1 MEQTRE
7 ALSEKEI
14 KEVLSKIRNCGRF
27 EESMITVA
35 RKDLEYGLTKNEI
48 DIYLQ
53 DRFSLQQMKKLS
65 QAIRRHGADFARAIA
80 HDDLD
85 EQCMQIT
92 IDFYEKGVTLEEIGQ
107 GVLQKTS
114 AFNLSQIYTGMV
126 NKIKDA
132 ENSKMQTTESVSREY
147 LEQLFAE
154 MKEIVIGINRSA
166 EQYEKLNNQLREE
179 EMKKQVQKEV
189 RDANQQIQKQQET
202 ITMLE
207 NTITELQQK
216 LAEKEEEIKEMN
228 EKKQTVP
235 TQIPVQYVATFPGVQ
250 NQPPVQTVI
259 ERTQS
264 KNTGMYTMLGKL
276 AFKKKSKQDIVS
288 LVASGDL
295 TTQQLVQIRLAMEK
309 ELTEEQLLELIHS
322 NASPDQ
328 MKEII
333 EIAVLENSMN

>member
-1 MEQTRE
+1 MEQMRE
-7 ALSEKEI
+7 PLSEKEI

-48 DIYLQ
+48 DIYLKEG
-53 DRFSLQQMKKLS
+53 FSLQQMKKLS
-65 QAIRRHGADFARAIA
+65 QAIRRHGADFAKAIA

-179 EMKKQVQKEV
+179 EMKRQVQKEV

-250 NQPPVQTVI
+250 NQPPVQAVI

>member
-7 ALSEKEI
+7 PLSEKEI

-250 NQPPVQTVI
+250 NQPPVQAVI

-295 TTQQLVQIRLAMEK
+295 TTQQLVQIRSAMEK
-309 ELTEEQLLELIHS
+309 GLTEEQLLELIHS
-322 NASPDQ
+322 NASPEQ

>member
-35 RKDLEYGLTKNEI
+35 RKDLEYGLTKSEI
-48 DIYLQ
+48 DIYLKEG
-53 DRFSLQQMKKLS
+53 FSLQQMKKLS

-126 NKIKDA
+126 NRIKNA
-132 ENSKMQTTESVSREY
+132 ENSQMQTTESVSREY
-147 LEQLFAE
+147 LEQLFTE

-166 EQYEKLNNQLREE
+166 EQYEKLSNQLREE
-179 EMKKQVQKEV
+179 EVKRQVQKEV

-202 ITMLE
+202 ISMLE

-235 TQIPVQYVATFPGVQ
+235 TQIPVQYVAAFPGLAGQ
-250 NQPPVQTVI
+250 TPVQAVI
-259 ERTQS
+259 ERTQP
-264 KNTGMYTMLGKL
+264 KNTGMYTLLGKL

>member
-7 ALSEKEI
+7 PLSEKEI

-65 QAIRRHGADFARAIA
+65 QAIRRHGADFAKAIA

-132 ENSKMQTTESVSREY
+132 ENSKVQTTESVSREY

-166 EQYEKLNNQLREE
+166 EQYEKLSNQLREE
-179 EMKKQVQKEV
+179 EVKRQVQKEV

-250 NQPPVQTVI
+250 NQPPVQAVI

-295 TTQQLVQIRLAMEK
+295 TTQQLVQIRSAMEK
-309 ELTEEQLLELIHS
+309 GLTEEQLLELIHS
-322 NASPDQ
+322 NASPEQ

>member
-7 ALSEKEI
+7 PLSEKEI

-132 ENSKMQTTESVSREY
+132 ENSKMQITESVSREY

-250 NQPPVQTVI
+250 NQPPVQAVI

-295 TTQQLVQIRLAMEK
+295 TTEQLVQIRLAMEK
-309 ELTEEQLLELIHS
+309 GLTEEQLLELIHS
-322 NASPDQ
+322 NATPEQ

>member
-1 MEQTRE
+1 MEQMRE
-7 ALSEKEI
+7 PLSEKEI

-48 DIYLQ
+48 DIYLKEG
-53 DRFSLQQMKKLS
+53 FSLQQMKKLS
-65 QAIRRHGADFARAIA
+65 QAIRRHGADFAKAIA

-250 NQPPVQTVI
+250 NQPPVQAVI

-295 TTQQLVQIRLAMEK
+295 TTQQLVQIRSAMEK
-309 ELTEEQLLELIHS
+309 GLTEEQLLELIHS
-322 NASPDQ
+322 NASPEQ

>member
-7 ALSEKEI
+7 PLSEKEI

-92 IDFYEKGVTLEEIGQ
+92 IDFYEKGVTLEEIGK

-132 ENSKMQTTESVSREY
+132 ENSKMQITESVSREY

-250 NQPPVQTVI
+250 NQPPVQAVI

-295 TTQQLVQIRLAMEK
+295 TTEQLVQIRLAMEK
-309 ELTEEQLLELIHS
+309 GLTEEQLLELIHS
-322 NASPDQ
+322 NATPEQ

>member
-1 MEQTRE
+1 MEQMRE
-7 ALSEKEI
+7 PLSEKEI

-48 DIYLQ
+48 DIYLKEG
-53 DRFSLQQMKKLS
+53 FSLQQMKKLS
-65 QAIRRHGADFARAIA
+65 QAIRRHGADFAKAIA

-179 EMKKQVQKEV
+179 EMKRQVQKEV

-250 NQPPVQTVI
+250 NQPPVQAVI

-295 TTQQLVQIRLAMEK
+295 TTQQLVQIRSAMEK
-309 ELTEEQLLELIHS
+309 GLTEEQLLELIHS
-322 NASPDQ
+322 NASPEQ

>member
-14 KEVLSKIRNCGRF
+14 KEVIAKIRNCSRF

-35 RKDLEYGLTKNEI
+35 RKDLEYGLTKSEI
-48 DIYLQ
+48 DIYLKEG
-53 DRFSLQQMKKLS
+53 FSLQQMKKLS
-65 QAIRRHGADFARAIA
+65 QAIRRHGVDFAKTIA
-80 HDDLD
+80 QEDLD

-216 LAEKEEEIKEMN
+216 LAEKEEKIKEMN

-250 NQPPVQTVI
+250 NQPPVQAVI
-259 ERTQS
+259 DRTQS

-295 TTQQLVQIRLAMEK
+295 TTQQLVQIRSAMEK
-309 ELTEEQLLELIHS
+309 GLTEEQLLELIHS
-322 NASPDQ
+322 NASPEQ

>member
-7 ALSEKEI
+7 PLSEKEI

-48 DIYLQ
+48 DIYLKEG
-53 DRFSLQQMKKLS
+53 FSLQQMKKLS
-65 QAIRRHGADFARAIA
+65 QAIRRHGADFAKAIA

-216 LAEKEEEIKEMN
+216 LAEKEEEIKEMKN
-228 EKKQTVP
+228 MKTTVP

-250 NQPPVQTVI
+250 NQPPVQAVI

-295 TTQQLVQIRLAMEK
+295 TTQQLVQIRSAMEK
-309 ELTEEQLLELIHS
+309 GLTEEQLLELIHS
-322 NASPDQ
+322 NASPEQ

>member
-7 ALSEKEI
+7 PLSEKEI

-65 QAIRRHGADFARAIA
+65 QAIRRHGADFAKAIA

-166 EQYEKLNNQLREE
+166 EQYEKLNNQLCEE

-250 NQPPVQTVI
+250 NQPPVQAII

-295 TTQQLVQIRLAMEK
+295 TTQQLVQIRSAMEK
-309 ELTEEQLLELIHS
+309 GLTEEQLLELIHS
-322 NASPDQ
+322 NASPEQ

>member
-1 MEQTRE
+1 
-7 ALSEKEI
+7 
-14 KEVLSKIRNCGRF
+14 
-27 EESMITVA
+27 
-35 RKDLEYGLTKNEI
+35 
-48 DIYLQ
+48 
-53 DRFSLQQMKKLS
+53 
-65 QAIRRHGADFARAIA
+65 
-80 HDDLD
+80 
-85 EQCMQIT
+85 
-92 IDFYEKGVTLEEIGQ
+92 
-107 GVLQKTS
+107 
-114 AFNLSQIYTGMV
+114 
-126 NKIKDA
+126 
-132 ENSKMQTTESVSREY
+132 
-147 LEQLFAE
+147 

-216 LAEKEEEIKEMN
+216 LAEKEEEIKEMKN
-228 EKKQTVP
+228 MKTTVP

-250 NQPPVQTVI
+250 NQPPVQAVI

-295 TTQQLVQIRLAMEK
+295 TTQQLVQIRSAMEK
-309 ELTEEQLLELIHS
+309 GLTEEQLLELIHS
-322 NASPDQ
+322 NASPEQ

>member
-7 ALSEKEI
+7 PLSEKEI

-65 QAIRRHGADFARAIA
+65 QAIRRHGADFAKAIA

-250 NQPPVQTVI
+250 NQPPVQAVI

-295 TTQQLVQIRLAMEK
+295 TTQQLVQIRSAMEK
-309 ELTEEQLLELIHS
+309 GLTEEQLLELIHS
-322 NASPDQ
+322 NASPEQ

>member
-7 ALSEKEI
+7 PLSEKEI

-65 QAIRRHGADFARAIA
+65 QAIRRHGADFAKAIA

-114 AFNLSQIYTGMV
+114 AFNLSQIYTGIV

-216 LAEKEEEIKEMN
+216 LAEKEEEIKEM
-228 EKKQTVP
+228 KDMKTTVP

-250 NQPPVQTVI
+250 HQPPVQAVI

-295 TTQQLVQIRLAMEK
+295 TTEQLVQIRLAMEK

>member
-7 ALSEKEI
+7 PLSEKEI
-14 KEVLSKIRNCGRF
+14 KEGLSKIRNCGRF

-48 DIYLQ
+48 DIYLKEG
-53 DRFSLQQMKKLS
+53 FSLQQMKKLS
-65 QAIRRHGADFARAIA
+65 QAIRRHGADFAKAIA

-216 LAEKEEEIKEMN
+216 LAEKEEEIKEMKN
-228 EKKQTVP
+228 MKTTVP

-250 NQPPVQTVI
+250 NQPPVQAVI

-295 TTQQLVQIRLAMEK
+295 TTQQLVQIRSAMEK
-309 ELTEEQLLELIHS
+309 GLTEEQLLELIHS
-322 NASPDQ
+322 NASPEQ

>member
-1 MEQTRE
+1 MEQMRE
-7 ALSEKEI
+7 PLSEKEI

-48 DIYLQ
+48 DIYLKEG
-53 DRFSLQQMKKLS
+53 FSLQQMKKLS
-65 QAIRRHGADFARAIA
+65 QAIRRHGADFAKAIA

-250 NQPPVQTVI
+250 NQPPVQAVI